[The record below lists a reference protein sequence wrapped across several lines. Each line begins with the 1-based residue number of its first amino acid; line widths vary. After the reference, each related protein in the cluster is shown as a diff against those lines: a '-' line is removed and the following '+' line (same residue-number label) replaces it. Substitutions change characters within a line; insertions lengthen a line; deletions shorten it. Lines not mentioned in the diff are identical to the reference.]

1 VPGCIRSKCAESIQL
16 GCGTALPSLAT
27 FQWLLEN
34 ECGEHEIGLADYN
47 PTVIQL
53 VTLPNLILSWAQ
65 MQRKES
71 WETEGELEI
80 DKELVGG
87 FLSSLK
93 LRNIKLAFFSGGW
106 SPEFVRLVTQTMGTS
121 PASLTIIGAETI
133 YSPLALRSFAD
144 TLMSLLDSMNH
155 GEKMALVAAK
165 KVYFGVG
172 GSMEAFCDAVR
183 AKGGVVEQIR
193 EESDGVRRAVVEVK
207 VKNGGT

>member
-1 VPGCIRSKCAESIQL
+1 
-16 GCGTALPSLAT
+16 
-27 FQWLLEN
+27 
-34 ECGEHEIGLADYN
+34 
-47 PTVIQL
+47 
-53 VTLPNLILSWAQ
+53 

-71 WETEGELEI
+71 WEIEGELEI
-80 DKELVGG
+80 DKALVEE

-121 PASLTIIGAETI
+121 PACLTIIGAETI

-144 TLMSLLDSMNH
+144 TLMDLLDSMNH

-172 GSMEAFCDAVR
+172 GSMEGFCDAVR

-207 VKNGGT
+207 VKKGGT